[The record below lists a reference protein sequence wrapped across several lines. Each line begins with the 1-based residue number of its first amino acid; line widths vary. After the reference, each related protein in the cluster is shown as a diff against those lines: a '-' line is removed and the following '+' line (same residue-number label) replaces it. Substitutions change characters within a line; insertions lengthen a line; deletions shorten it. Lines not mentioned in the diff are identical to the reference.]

1 MTLDVSYADDY
12 IEENV
17 IDIEDWQ
24 DTDENKKYRILNV
37 ASQVLAR
44 KYPDFTIPDNAVYE
58 YCAALATAFNDTNRL
73 NNQGIAS
80 FAVTGVGSFN
90 FKTTSTRDLE
100 AFIPKTALDIIGDA
114 NGGIK
119 LGKRTVKWTVI

>member
-1 MTLDVSYADDY
+1 MALDVSYADDY

-24 DTDENKKYRILNV
+24 DADDDKKCRILNV

-44 KYPDFTIPDNAVYE
+44 KYPTYTIPDNAVYE
-58 YCAALATAFNDTNRL
+58 YCAALAIAFNDTNRL
-73 NNQGIAS
+73 NNQGIAGFS
-80 FAVTGVGSFN
+80 ITGVGSFN
-90 FKTTSTRDLE
+90 FKTTLPRNFDE
-100 AFIPKTALDIIGDA
+100 FIPKTALDIIGEA

-119 LGKRTVKWTVI
+119 LGKRVIKWTVI